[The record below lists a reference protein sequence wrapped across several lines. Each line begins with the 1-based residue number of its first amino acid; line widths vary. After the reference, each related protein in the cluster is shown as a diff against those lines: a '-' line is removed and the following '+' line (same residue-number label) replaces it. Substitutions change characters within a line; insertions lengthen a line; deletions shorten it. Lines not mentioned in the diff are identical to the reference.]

1 MKSPTDLDIAVQA
14 ALAGAEVV
22 RNGFG
27 ASVDPEMKGAVDP
40 VTVTDR
46 QSEEAVLTVIHALRP
61 NDAVLGEESGGDSAG
76 LGRRWII
83 DPLDGTVNFVAG
95 VPHVAVSIGLWDGV
109 ESVAAVIVDVMRDD
123 VFTAARGEG
132 AMLNGKPI
140 RVSDRSDLAS
150 SLLVTGFPYDRQERA
165 DAYTAP
171 VTDALRVARGVR
183 RFGTAAL
190 DFAWVAAGRLD
201 GYWEFGLKPWDVA
214 AGILIVEEAGGRV
227 TNEAGRSSLVD
238 DRFVI
243 ATNGGIHR
251 SLETLLQPSIQNVL
265 PGEN

>member
-1 MKSPTDLDIAVQA
+1 MTSPTDLEVGVQA

-27 ASVDPEMKGAVDP
+27 TPGDPEMKGVVDP
-40 VTVTDR
+40 VTATDR
-46 QSEEAVLTVIHALRP
+46 QSEEAIFTVIHARRP
-61 NDAVLGEESGGDSAG
+61 DDTVLGEESGGDAQG
-76 LGRRWII
+76 AGRRWII
-83 DPLDGTVNFVAG
+83 DPLDGTVNFVSG
-95 VPHVAVSIGLWDGV
+95 VPHVAVSVGLWEGDIPLVG
-109 ESVAAVIVDVMRDD
+109 VIVDVMRDD
-123 VFTAARGEG
+123 VFAAARQEG
-132 AMLNGKPI
+132 ALLNGKPI
-140 RVSDRSDLAS
+140 RVSERTDLGS
-150 SLLVTGFPYDRQERA
+150 SLLVTGFPYDRRSRS

-214 AGILIVEEAGGRV
+214 AGILIVQEAGGRV
-227 TNEAGRSSLVD
+227 TNESGLPSGVN

-251 SLETLLQPSIQNVL
+251 SLEILLQPSIERVL
-265 PGEN
+265 